1 MINLFI
7 LGIAVLIAFLLLSR
21 WYVSANPKTLKKG
34 LMWIGLTVL
43 VVLVVW
49 LALSGK
55 LWAAV
60 GALPVV
66 FMWFMR
72 MFTGLRYAQ
81 MFARMFGLG
90 GGGKGW
96 HTPGSSETGDGQ
108 GSTVRTAFVEVHL
121 DHASG
126 HMSGLVLAGSF
137 QGRSL
142 DSLSQDEAL
151 RLYAEAASD
160 ADSVRV
166 IESFLDRRFPDWRN
180 HTQHQSQHTAPPGNM
195 DRAEA
200 LKVLGLQEGASEAD
214 IKAAHRRLMANVHP
228 DKGGSDYLAQQIN
241 WAKDVLLD

>member
-34 LMWIGLTVL
+34 LMWIGFTL
-43 VVLVVW
+43 VVMFVAW

-60 GALPVV
+60 GALPVI

-72 MFTGLRYAQ
+72 IFTGWRYAQ
-81 MFARMFGLG
+81 MFSRMFGLG
-90 GGGKGW
+90 SGGSGW
-96 HTPGSSETGDGQ
+96 ETPGSGGEQNGQ
-108 GSTVRTAFVEVHL
+108 GSTVRTAFVEMHL

-126 HMSGLVLAGSF
+126 HMSGLVLAGQF
-137 QGRSL
+137 VGRSL

-151 RLYAEAASD
+151 RLYGEASSD

-180 HTQHQSQHTAPPGNM
+180 SRQEQSQQSTDPGNM
-195 DRAEA
+195 ARAEA
-200 LKVLGLQEGASEAD
+200 LKVLGLQEGAGVDE

-228 DKGGSDYLAQQIN
+228 DHGGSDYLAQQIN
-241 WAKDVLLD
+241 RAKDVLLD

>member
-34 LMWIGLTVL
+34 LMWIGFTL
-43 VVLVVW
+43 VVMFVAW

-60 GALPVV
+60 GALPVI

-72 MFTGLRYAQ
+72 IFTGWRYAR
-81 MFARMFGLG
+81 MFSRLFGLG
-90 GGGKGW
+90 GGGAGW
-96 HTPGSSETGDGQ
+96 ETPGAGGEQSGQ
-108 GSTVRTAFVEVHL
+108 GSTVRTAFVEMHL

-126 HMSGLVLAGSF
+126 HMSGLVLAGQF
-137 QGRSL
+137 VGRSL

-151 RLYAEAASD
+151 RLYGEAASD

-180 HTQHQSQHTAPPGNM
+180 FRQKQSQQSTDPGNM
-195 DRAEA
+195 ARAEA
-200 LKVLGLQEGASEAD
+200 LKVLGLQEGASVDE

-228 DKGGSDYLAQQIN
+228 DHGGSDYLAQQIN
-241 WAKDVLLD
+241 RAKDVLLD

>member
-7 LGIAVLIAFLLLSR
+7 LGIAILIAVILISR
-21 WYVSANPKTLKKG
+21 WYVSASPKTLKKG
-34 LMWIGLTVL
+34 LMWIGFTIV
-43 VVLVVW
+43 VVLVAW
-49 LALSGK
+49 LALTGK

-60 GALPVV
+60 GALPVI

-72 MFTGLRYAQ
+72 LFTGWRYAQ
-81 MFARMFGLG
+81 MFSRLFGQG
-90 GGGKGW
+90 GAKGW
-96 HTPGSSETGDGQ
+96 HTPGSAGANDGQ
-108 GSTVRTAFVEVHL
+108 GSSVRTAFVEMHL

-126 HMSGLVLAGSF
+126 HMSGLVLAGQF

-151 RLYAEAASD
+151 RLYAEAAGD
-160 ADSVRV
+160 ADSARV

-180 HTQHQSQHTAPPGNM
+180 HTQQQSQHSTDPGNM

-200 LKVLGLQEGASEAD
+200 LKVLGLQDGASEAD
-214 IKAAHRRLMANVHP
+214 IKAAHRRLMANLHP

-241 WAKDVLLD
+241 RAKDILLGK